1 MSEKIFEFIMVI
13 LATYGLITV
22 IYDLILTIKNKSKYK
37 NSMIK
42 LVLIVKNQ
50 GDTIEGV
57 LRNVLPRNFIR
68 KLMPGGKLTI
78 LDMGSKD
85 DTLEILQKLEI
96 DYPCLE
102 VLKQG
107 EKEAIFNSFEEERE
121 LEVS

>member
-1 MSEKIFEFIMVI
+1 MAEKVFEFVMVI
-13 LATYGLITV
+13 LATYGFFI
-22 IYDLILTIKNKSKYK
+22 IMHDLVLAIKSKSKYQ

-50 GDTIEGV
+50 GDVIEGV

-85 DTLEILQKLEI
+85 DTIKILQKLEK
-96 DYPCLE
+96 DYECLE

-107 EKEAIFNSFEEERE
+107 EKDAIFNSFKEESEWE
-121 LEVS
+121 AN